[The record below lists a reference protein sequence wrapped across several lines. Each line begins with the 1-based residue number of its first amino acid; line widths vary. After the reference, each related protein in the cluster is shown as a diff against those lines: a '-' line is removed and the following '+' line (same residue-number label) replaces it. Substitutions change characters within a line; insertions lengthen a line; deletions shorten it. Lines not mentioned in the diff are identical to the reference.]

1 MNGDLI
7 TPALTAPERLEFT
20 PRQWE
25 DLLSQ
30 ARRSRLLAR
39 LAWRYDERG
48 WIDAVPAGP
57 RQHLRGALRVVQR
70 QRDEVLWEIDR
81 LRFALRDVD
90 GPVVLLKGAAYIAA
104 DLPPWRGR
112 LFGDVDLL
120 VARERLTQVETAL
133 MAGGWIAARLDPYDD
148 RYYRQWMHELPP
160 LQHVQRRTHLDVH
173 HTITPPTSRFPI
185 DGRALLERSV
195 SAVHGMGLRVLAPA
209 DMVLHS
215 AVHLLQEGEF
225 EGGLRDL
232 LDIRDL
238 LLHFGSDDPGFWDE
252 LARRAAELGVGVP
265 LNYALHHVERLF
277 GTRPPEAL
285 RERFDALRAPPL
297 RRAAMNALLA
307 IALRPDHPACDTALT
322 RPARFAL
329 YVRSHHLRMPWYQ
342 IAPHL
347 ARKAWMRA
355 LQRRKDARE
364 RAAQTAARN
373 DAGHTTR

>member
-1 MNGDLI
+1 MKGDLI
-7 TPALTAPERLEFT
+7 TPALTAAGRPEFT

-48 WIDAVPAGP
+48 WMHAVPTGP
-57 RQHLRGALRVVQR
+57 RQHLLGALRVVQR

-81 LRFALRDVD
+81 LRFALRGFD

-120 VARERLTQVETAL
+120 VARERLAEVETAL
-133 MAGGWIAARLDPYDD
+133 MAGGWIAERLDPYDD

-160 LQHVQRRTHLDVH
+160 LQHVLRHTHLDVH

-185 DGRALLERSV
+185 DGRSLLERSIP
-195 SAVHGMGLRVLAPA
+195 AEHGMGLRVLAPA

-215 AVHLLQEGEF
+215 AVHLLQEGQF

-232 LDIRDL
+232 LDIDDL
-238 LLHFGSDDPGFWDE
+238 LRHFAAADPGFWDE
-252 LARRAAELGVGVP
+252 LVRRAAELGLGVP
-265 LNYALHHVERLF
+265 LSHALHHVGRLF
-277 GTRPPEAL
+277 GTRPPDAL
-285 RERFDALRAPPL
+285 RERFAALRPPAL
-297 RRAAMNALLA
+297 PRATMNALLA
-307 IALRPDHPACDTALT
+307 IALRPDHPACDTTLT

-355 LQRRKDARE
+355 LQKRKDARE
-364 RAAQTAARN
+364 RAARKAA
-373 DAGHTTR
+373 DGPEGP

>member
-1 MNGDLI
+1 VTGDLI
-7 TPALTAPERLEFT
+7 TPALTAAERIAFT

-25 DLLSQ
+25 ELLSQ

-48 WIDAVPAGP
+48 WLDDVPPGP
-57 RQHLRGALRVVQR
+57 RQHLLGALRVVRR

-81 LRFALRDVD
+81 LRFALRHVD

-120 VARERLTQVETAL
+120 VARERLAEVEAAL
-133 MAGGWIAARLDPYDD
+133 MAAGWVAARLDPYDE
-148 RYYRQWMHELPP
+148 RYYRRWMHELPP
-160 LQHVQRRTHLDVH
+160 LQHVLRHTHLDVH
-173 HTITPPTSRFPI
+173 HTITPPTSCFPI
-185 DGRALLERSV
+185 DGRSLLERSV
-195 SAVHGMGLRVLAPA
+195 RAAQGMGLRVLAPA

-225 EGGLRDL
+225 EAGLRDL

-238 LLHFGSDDPGFWDE
+238 LLHFGAADPGFWDD

-265 LNYALHHVERLF
+265 VTYALHHVERLF
-277 GTRPPEAL
+277 GVRPPQAL
-285 RERFDALRAPPL
+285 RARFDALRAPWPT
-297 RRAAMNALLA
+297 RAATNALLA

-342 IAPHL
+342 IVPHL
-347 ARKAWMRA
+347 LRKAWLRA
-355 LQRRKDARE
+355 LHRRKQARE
-364 RAAQTAARN
+364 RAAPT
-373 DAGHTTR
+373 DAGGNDGAHRP